1 MNIIDIGILGIL
13 AFGAIIGFKR
23 GFTTQL
29 LSFVGFII
37 IVILAFIFKNPVSSF
52 LYNYLP
58 FFKFDGLFKGIT
70 SLNILLYE
78 MIAFFVI
85 FAILMIM
92 FKLLLYVTKVFE
104 KILKM
109 TIVLGIPSK
118 ILGAVVGVLE
128 YYIIVFMLLYMTTLP
143 FFNWD
148 IVKESKVRPYI
159 LERTPFLSEYT
170 EKPLKVTEEFSDLIE
185 VYKNSSNPDEFNLA
199 ALDLFLKYDII
210 DIESMVKLY
219 ENKKLQVGNFYE
231 VICKYEEEYCK

>member
-1 MNIIDIGILGIL
+1 MNIIDIGIIGIL
-13 AFGAIIGFKR
+13 AFGAIVGLKR

-37 IVILAFIFKNPVSSF
+37 IVILAFMFKNPVSSF
-52 LYNYLP
+52 LYDYLP
-58 FFKFDGLFKGIT
+58 FFKFEGLFKGIT
-70 SLNILLYE
+70 VLNIALYE
-78 MIAFFVI
+78 VVAFFII
-85 FAILMIM
+85 FALLMIV

-118 ILGAVVGVLE
+118 ILGALVGVLE

-148 IVKESKVRPYI
+148 MVKESKLRPYI
-159 LERTPFLSEYT
+159 LEKTPFLSEYT
-170 EKPLKVTEEFSDLIE
+170 EKPLVVMNEFSKLME
-185 VYKNSSNPDEFNLA
+185 LYKYSSNPDDFNLA
-199 ALDLFLKYDII
+199 ALDLFLKYDVI
-210 DIESMVKLY
+210 DIDTVVKLY

-231 VICKYEEEYCK
+231 IICKYEEEYCK